1 MMMYKSPELDKI
13 RARIDTLDNT
23 VHDLLLERA
32 DLVMQISEEKKR
44 NNIQIVQPAREARM
58 IRRLIARHRQ
68 PLPEETIVRIWR
80 ELVGSISLLQTGLSV
95 SVFQSDKHREASN
108 HYWDMARDYF
118 GSVLPMQRSS
128 SITDMLNDINDGKV
142 NFAVLPFPE
151 EGEDTPWWPFLLGF
165 LDLNIIQMLPYGSKQ
180 HFSFEKFPALVVAKS
195 GFDSSDDDH
204 SMILIETKTDISR
217 ARIVESFQSIG
228 LVPISVFGHKNYFL
242 IEVKNYIEVND
253 DRLNKIKQYLD
264 ANIVVKSIG
273 GFPTPLTYLP
283 R

>member
-1 MMMYKSPELDKI
+1 
-13 RARIDTLDNT
+13 
-23 VHDLLLERA
+23 
-32 DLVMQISEEKKR
+32 
-44 NNIQIVQPAREARM
+44 M

-95 SVFQSDKHREASN
+95 SVFQSDEHREASN

-128 SITDMLNDINDGKV
+128 SITDILNDINNGQV
-142 NFAVLPFPE
+142 NFAVLPFPKE
-151 EGEDTPWWPFLLGF
+151 DEDTPWWPFLLEF
-165 LDLNIIQMLPYGSKQ
+165 SDLNIIQMLPYGSKQ
-180 HFSFEKFPALVVAKS
+180 HFSFENFPALVVAKS
-195 GFDSSDDDH
+195 GFDSSDDDR

-217 ARIVESFQSIG
+217 AQIVESFQSIG

-242 IEVKNYIEVND
+242 IEVKDYITAND
-253 DRLNKIKQYLD
+253 DRLHEIKKHL
-264 ANIVVKSIG
+264 NSNVTVKSIG
-273 GFPTPLTYLP
+273 GFPTPLTYGQ